1 MCTNRGG
8 FRERVVGATGSAAT
22 GAQQAEVGS
31 IGIPAASDLGATIGR
46 VSAGTG
52 NNAAPWGFSQITLED
67 SEALKPALRVPGPQV
82 LRAAPPPRTLQAHLN
97 SGSTRLEQC
106 AFRPIGVKAKNRAGL
121 AWFRSTSKLEVRGQT
136 EEGHDFTPLWN
147 PSRARPLEGQLRL

>member
-1 MCTNRGG
+1 MCTNGGGGG
-8 FRERVVGATGSAAT
+8 FREPVVGATGSAAT

-31 IGIPAASDLGATIGR
+31 IGIPAASDLGATTGR

-52 NNAAPWGFSQITLED
+52 NNAAPWGFSQITRED
-67 SEALKPALRVPGPQV
+67 SEALKPALPVPGPQV

-106 AFRPIGVKAKNRAGL
+106 AFRPIG
-121 AWFRSTSKLEVRGQT
+121 LE
-136 EEGHDFTPLWN
+136 
-147 PSRARPLEGQLRL
+147 